1 VSASKHSRLGVVR
14 TQGDGGTI
22 WALVGEGALAS
33 ARSEHITTSGL
44 EALPLDRQ
52 ELNTHVESMMSAL
65 EQHSAHRAVTP
76 GGASWLY
83 VHHVPVRR
91 LVTQLVRKL
100 MALEA
105 WPPFAEAPGLMT
117 LAPYE
122 GIIGVRQSSSREYRP
137 YTVTWSG
144 LAYILGASAPYNP
157 MQSARLRKLS
167 AHSPEAKP
175 FPDSTSENLPKTQVV
190 ALSWSSRH
198 WQSLLPVL
206 EELARDGRRS
216 VLVDLATDPTEQC
229 SAPMADGISLLP
241 VPAEAFTAS
250 GGPPNPTLDDKEI
263 EEPEPTVRLGAHSVR
278 LRRVEQLASALL
290 AMAGGCTQP
299 SWQATTMVERWFEGV
314 LDSTRPHTVIVSND
328 TSPLGA
334 LAVHASERRGISTV
348 HLQHGAWTEETAG
361 WPALHSR
368 HIVVMGERDVVLA
381 NAWARHPDAEVH
393 VLGQPRFDALAG
405 LRRETQRQYLKKLLA
420 TGLGR
425 RPERIL
431 VWACQ
436 PFGPD
441 RLQAQ
446 AELLLDGLEGVE
458 EDWGLVITPH
468 PVQST
473 DVFDDLL
480 QRNGRTLV
488 AVADRRVGA
497 RGCLAGADAL
507 ASAHSTCGIEA
518 VLLNIPVLEIGLPE
532 ERTLRLAEHGIA
544 RRCST
549 AEDIADALT
558 ALRTPQPPHTQ
569 AAADAVCRWRGNSAT
584 EIAQLIVGR
593 ASTDAAQFDH
603 TRHDAPGTAPGLPQG
618 EGVPVR

>member
-1 VSASKHSRLGVVR
+1 MSASKHSRLGVVR
-14 TQGDGGTI
+14 THDDGRTV

-33 ARSEHITTSGL
+33 ARSEHITTSSL
-44 EALPLDRQ
+44 EDLPLNQQ
-52 ELNTHVESMMSAL
+52 ERDAHVESMMSAL
-65 EQHSAHRAVTP
+65 EQYSAHRAVTP

-100 MALEA
+100 MALDA
-105 WPPFAEAPGLMT
+105 WPPFADTPGRMT

-122 GIIGVRQSSSREYRP
+122 GMIDVRQSSSREYRP

-144 LAYILGASAPYNP
+144 VAYILGAPAPYNP
-157 MQSARLRKLS
+157 IQSARLRKLS
-167 AHSPEAKP
+167 GHTPEAKP
-175 FPDSTSENLPKTQVV
+175 FPDSTSKILPKAEVV

-216 VLVDLATDPTEQC
+216 VLVDLATDPAEQC
-229 SAPMADGISLLP
+229 TAPMADGISLLP
-241 VPAEAFTAS
+241 VPAEAFADS
-250 GGPPNPTLDDKEI
+250 GGPPSPPLNDKEI
-263 EEPEPTVRLGAHSVR
+263 EEAEPTVRLGTHSVR

-290 AMAGGCTQP
+290 AMAGRCTQP
-299 SWQATTMVERWFEGV
+299 SWQATILVERWFEEV
-314 LDSTRPHTVIVSND
+314 LDTTHPHTVIVSND

-334 LAVHASERRGISTV
+334 LAVHAAERRGINTV
-348 HLQHGAWTEETAG
+348 HLQHGAWTEETVA
-361 WPALHSR
+361 WPTLHSR
-368 HIVVMGERDVVLA
+368 HIVVMGDRDVVLA
-381 NAWARHPDAEVH
+381 KAWARHPDAEVH
-393 VLGQPRFDALAG
+393 VLGQPRFDALAR

-425 RPERIL
+425 GPERIV

-441 RLQAQ
+441 RLRAQ
-446 AELLLDGLEGVE
+446 AELLLDGLEGAE

-473 DVFDDLL
+473 DVFDDML

-488 AVADRRVGA
+488 AVADRRLGA

-518 VLLNIPVLEIGLPE
+518 VLLNIPVLEIGLPGE
-532 ERTLRLAEHGIA
+532 SSLRLADHGLA
-544 RRCST
+544 HRCST

-558 ALRTPQPPHTQ
+558 ALRTPQPPHAQ

-593 ASTDAAQFDH
+593 ASTDAAQSDH

-618 EGVPVR
+618 EGVPAR